1 MIFWKSFCNMANMI
15 AEELINQMIPPLK
28 PGDSAN
34 KAIVW
39 MEELRSNQLPVV
51 DDGKFKGFISE
62 EIILD
67 ESNIEVPV
75 SSFELKGEKCY
86 VSKGA
91 HFYDIIKTASE
102 YDLQLVAVLEE
113 DSSYCGVITVQDTIA
128 SFAQTAAVQA
138 PGGILVI
145 SLSMKD
151 YSLSEIS
158 RLIEAEDAK
167 ILSSSIKAD
176 EFDSAMLRLTLKIN
190 QTDLTRIVATLERF
204 EYKIIARYQESGV
217 TDNQKERLDS
227 LLKYLD
233 I

>member
-1 MIFWKSFCNMANMI
+1 MPEMI

-28 PGDSAN
+28 PSDSAN

-51 DDGKFKGFISE
+51 DQGKFLGFISE
-62 EIILD
+62 EIIL
-67 ESNIEVPV
+67 ETTNIETPV
-75 SSFELKGEKCY
+75 SNFELIGEKC
-86 VSKGA
+86 VVNRGT
-91 HFYDIIKTASE
+91 HFYDIIKIASE
-102 YDLQLVAVLEE
+102 NKVQLVTVLDE
-113 DSSYCGVITVQDTIA
+113 DSSYFGVITVQDTIA

-167 ILSSSIKAD
+167 ILSSSIKD
-176 EFDSAMLRLTLKIN
+176 DDFDKTMLWLTLKIN
-190 QTDLTRIVATLERF
+190 QIDLSRIVATLERF
-204 EYKIIARYQESGV
+204 GYKIIARYQESNV
-217 TDNQKERLDS
+217 TDNQKERLDI